1 MTKIKVIGVG
11 GSGSNT
17 VSRLFRSKIQGVDL
31 IALNTDLQ
39 DLKKAKANLKI
50 QIGKNLT
57 KGLGS
62 GMNPGIGE
70 KAAEEQRE
78 EIAQVLK
85 GSDMVFITYGLG
97 GGTGT
102 GAGPVIAEIARMQKI
117 LTVAVVTEPF
127 SFEGAPRMK
136 ISNQGLENLRDKV
149 DTLVVIPNDKILSL
163 VDQNTTLLSAF
174 WLCDETL
181 RQAVQGI
188 SDLILVP
195 GIINVDFAD
204 VKAIMT
210 NSGQAFFGQGKA
222 RGEKRV
228 EEACNQA
235 ISSSLVDFSI
245 QGTKGVLFNVS
256 GGDDL
261 SLTEIDQAAKII
273 TKNVDSQAKIIFGAV
288 KDSKLK
294 KGEVKIMVIAT
305 GF

>member
-1 MTKIKVIGVG
+1 
-11 GSGSNT
+11 
-17 VSRLFRSKIQGVDL
+17 
-31 IALNTDLQ
+31 
-39 DLKKAKANLKI
+39 
-50 QIGKNLT
+50 
-57 KGLGS
+57 
-62 GMNPGIGE
+62 
-70 KAAEEQRE
+70 
-78 EIAQVLK
+78 
-85 GSDMVFITYGLG
+85 
-97 GGTGT
+97 
-102 GAGPVIAEIARMQKI
+102 
-117 LTVAVVTEPF
+117 
-127 SFEGAPRMK
+127 MK